1 MALTNKQ
8 RVFVE
13 EYLRTFNATAAAIAA
28 GYSEKTASVIG
39 HENLRKP
46 NIDAEIKSRLSERA
60 MPADEVLARTADIA
74 RGDLTEWLT
83 ADGDIDIEALR
94 SSGRGHLLKKYKVT
108 RRSTTTKSGN
118 EFETVTTEIEL
129 YPADAAHDK
138 LMRFHG
144 LYNDRL
150 RVVGWQDEIVE
161 LLRRGEIMP
170 DDVEAAYPDLAN
182 EFFTRAGIVTT
193 DASRN
198 Y

>member
-1 MALTNKQ
+1 MTNKQ

-74 RGDLTEWLT
+74 RGDLSEWLT
-83 ADGDIDIEALR
+83 ADGDIDIKALR
-94 SSGRGHLLKKYKVT
+94 VSGKGHLLKKYKVT
-108 RRSTTTKSGN
+108 RRTTTTKSGN
-118 EFETVTTEIEL
+118 EFETITTEIEL

-138 LMRFHG
+138 LMRYHG
-144 LYNDRL
+144 LYNDKV
-150 RVVGWQDEIVE
+150 RVTSWQDEIIE
-161 LLRRGEIMP
+161 LLRRGEIAAE
-170 DDVEAAYPDLAN
+170 DVSAAFPDLASD
-182 EFFTRAGIVTT
+182 FFAKAGVSV
-193 DASRN
+193 DGRH
-198 Y
+198 